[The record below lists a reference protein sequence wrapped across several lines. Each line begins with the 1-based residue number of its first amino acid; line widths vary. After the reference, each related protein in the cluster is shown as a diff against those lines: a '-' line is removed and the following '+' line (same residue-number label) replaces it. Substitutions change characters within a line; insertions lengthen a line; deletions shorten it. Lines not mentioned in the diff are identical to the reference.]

1 MPPLKCIG
9 AKGLVSTAIMAHSYY
24 CVMATCLYA
33 YLLSISIV
41 YVSMSSRTTPTSRNS
56 DKFVLRM
63 PDGMRDTIAEL
74 AKQSGRSMNA
84 EIVYR
89 LQQSI
94 EQEVTD
100 ENPVDGV
107 HVMEFK
113 IANQRLSGSDISEA
127 LRKIED
133 GLKAVH
139 QVLIETDKETGVD

>member
-1 MPPLKCIG
+1 
-9 AKGLVSTAIMAHSYY
+9 MAHSYY

-89 LQQSI
+89 LQKSI
-94 EQEVTD
+94 DEEQVEMIHQIGFAQVENYRFGPPPIKLAEPLEELEQILAKAKKIVDEVMKERAETDD
-100 ENPVDGV
+100 END
-107 HVMEFK
+107 
-113 IANQRLSGSDISEA
+113 D
-127 LRKIED
+127 
-133 GLKAVH
+133 
-139 QVLIETDKETGVD
+139 